1 MQPAAH
7 STKVLKDLCD
17 QALAQAATLADLLTR
32 LESHCQHPD
41 FTRRT
46 QQLFEVSCA
55 IDKLEAKHVPVP
67 QDLRRL
73 KTELLAQADTDEMVE
88 QTFAA
93 IRDLLAR
100 TAATHEVLKKPDTA
114 EADGPLM
121 SKSASTIPFRV
132 LRTHLIK
139 ILQEAGG
146 SAPATEVLDS
156 IEANLRTALRPGDL
170 QPDTQGNTTWR
181 SNARM
186 VRHHL
191 VKQGVLRSDSP
202 RGIWQLAAKQ
212 R

>member
-7 STKVLKDLCD
+7 STKALKDLCD
-17 QALAQAATLADLLTR
+17 QALAQAATLAELFTR
-32 LESHCQHPD
+32 LESYCQQPD

-73 KTELLAQADTDEMVE
+73 KTDLLAQADSDQMVE
-88 QTFAA
+88 QTFAD
-93 IRDLLAR
+93 IRDLLAS
-100 TAATHEVLKKPDTA
+100 TAATHEVLKKPETV
-114 EADGPLM
+114 EADGPLTR
-121 SKSASTIPFRV
+121 KSASTTPFRV
-132 LRTHLIK
+132 LRSHLIK
-139 ILQEAGG
+139 CLQEVGG

-156 IEANLRTALRPGDL
+156 IETKLRTALRHGDL
-170 QPDTQGNTTWR
+170 QPNTQGSTTWR

-202 RGIWQLAAKQ
+202 RGIWQLAAEQ